1 MIEVVIYG
9 LLLIALA
16 FFGSPLFSIIG
27 AVALLCFR
35 AAQIDSSAIIVE
47 LYRLAS
53 APTLIAIP
61 LFTFAG
67 YMLAESGTPKRLV
80 ALSQALLGWLSG
92 GLAVVAL
99 VSCAI
104 FTAFTGASGVTIIAL
119 GGLLYPILIQEKYS
133 EKFSLGLL
141 TTSGSLGLLF
151 PPSLPLILYS
161 MVASNSRTTGGTIP
175 DVSIDKLFAA
185 GIVPGILLVII
196 LSIYSVRHGIQSHV
210 PKIPFNWQNVG
221 RAVKDAAWEIP
232 LPFLIIGGIYGGW
245 FTATEAAAV
254 TAFYVLIVEVFIYR
268 DLKLF
273 SDIPRIMKE
282 SMVLVGAILVIL
294 GCAMGLTNYLIDE
307 EVPMKL
313 FALIQQFIS
322 SKALFLVLL
331 NVFLLI
337 VGMMMDIF
345 SAIIVVV
352 PLIIPIASAY
362 EVNPIHLGIIFLT
375 NLEIGYLTPPVGLNL
390 FISSFRFEKPVAEV
404 VKATL
409 PYIGILLLALMLI
422 TYVPQLSLWMV
433 ELLTGK

>member
-1 MIEVVIYG
+1 MQTILFG
-9 LLLIALA
+9 LLLIVLA
-16 FFGSPLFSIIG
+16 FLGSPLFSIIG
-27 AVALLCFR
+27 ATALLAFHG
-35 AAQIDSSAIIVE
+35 AAIDSSAVIVE
-47 LYRLAS
+47 MYRLAS

-67 YMLAESGTPKRLV
+67 YVLAESKTPQRLV
-80 ALSQALLGWLSG
+80 ALSQAFFGWIPG

-99 VSCAI
+99 ISCAI
-104 FTAFTGASGVTIIAL
+104 FTAFTGASGVTIVAL
-119 GGLLYPILIQEKYS
+119 GGLLYPILINEKYS

-151 PPSLPLILYS
+151 PPSLPLILYG
-161 MVASNSRTTGGTIP
+161 MVASNTRTAAGTIP
-175 DVSIDKLFAA
+175 EVSIDKLFVS
-185 GIVPGILLVII
+185 GILPGILLVTV
-196 LSIYSVRHGIQSHV
+196 LSVYSVRQGMRTHI
-210 PKIPFNWQNVG
+210 PKIPFAWKNVWK
-221 RAVKDAAWEIP
+221 AVKDAAWEIP
-232 LPFLIIGGIYGGW
+232 LPFLIMGGIYGGW

-254 TAFYVLIVEVFIYR
+254 TAFYVVVAEVFLYK

-273 SDIPRIMKE
+273 SDIPRIMQE

-294 GCAMGLTNYLIDE
+294 GCALGLTNYLIDE

-313 FALIQQFIS
+313 FALIQEFIT

-331 NVFLLI
+331 NIFLLI

-352 PLIIPIASAY
+352 PLIIPIAMAY
-362 EVNPIHLGIIFLT
+362 EVNPLHLGIIFLT

-390 FISSFRFEKPVAEV
+390 FISSFRFEKPVATV

-409 PYIGILLLALMLI
+409 PFITILLIALLII
-422 TYVPQLSLWMV
+422 TYVPSLSLWLV
-433 ELLTGK
+433 DVWGIK